1 MATKYA
7 LGKLEN
13 VPWGA
18 LKTASYDV
26 IIESLDNN
34 ATASTVKLSDE
45 DDKTVM
51 VVPVNDNERE
61 IKVSCTVKGVNHLGV
76 DGLVGSILTT
86 ELADAD
92 VPSPCIVVSNGFGR
106 KKGNWCTCEAT
117 LLFIGSDASQVTLN
131 TSPLTTTT

>member
-7 LGKLEN
+7 LGKLSN

-18 LKTASYDV
+18 LKTAAYDV
-26 IIESLDNN
+26 IIESLDDN
-34 ATASTVKLSDE
+34 AAAQTVKLTDE

-51 VVPVNDNERE
+51 VVPINDNERE
-61 IKVSCTVKGVNHLGV
+61 IKISCTVKGTNHLGV

-92 VPSPCIVVSNGFGR
+92 VPSPCIVVSNSAGR
-106 KKGNWCTCEAT
+106 RKSNWMVCEAT
-117 LLFIGSDASQVTLN
+117 VLYIGADAVSQTLN
-131 TSPLTTTT
+131 TSPLNTTT